1 LQKFIVVQPKKS
13 NYILQINFEGVAEA
27 MVPHPIDTHV
37 GKRLRSR
44 RTLLGMSQEKL
55 GEAVGVT
62 FQQIQKYERG
72 LNRIGSS
79 RLYEFAR
86 VLSNPVSYFFD
97 GIEEVVG
104 EAEVKSISDDK
115 NRFEY
120 ESIANKEVLSL
131 VRAFSGI
138 TDQKIRKDIISLV
151 KSLSNAAVEAQGSNQ
166 LPLVSDAK
174 R

>member
-1 LQKFIVVQPKKS
+1 
-13 NYILQINFEGVAEA
+13 
-27 MVPHPIDTHV
+27 MTPHPVDMHV

-86 VLSNPVSYFFD
+86 VLSNSVSYFFEGMETVAND
-97 GIEEVVG
+97 SSHPAM
-104 EAEVKSISDDK
+104 AEDSAG
-115 NRFEY
+115 FEY
-120 ESIANKEVLSL
+120 ENLANKEVLSL

-138 TDQKIRKDIISLV
+138 TDQKVRKDILSLV
-151 KSLSNAAVEAQGSNQ
+151 KSLSNSASTEAPSEQNATS
-166 LPLVSDAK
+166 K
-174 R
+174 

>member
-1 LQKFIVVQPKKS
+1 MS
-13 NYILQINFEGVAEA
+13 
-27 MVPHPIDTHV
+27 PHPVDMHV

-86 VLSNPVSYFFD
+86 VLSNPVSYFFE
-97 GIEEVVG
+97 GMETAANES
-104 EAEVKSISDDK
+104 EYKSLAEDSG
-115 NRFEY
+115 NFEH
-120 ESIANKEVLSL
+120 ENLANKEVLAL

-138 TDQKIRKDIISLV
+138 TDPKVRKDILSLV
-151 KSLSNAAVEAQGSNQ
+151 KSLSNSINLEGSAAKEETPS
-166 LPLVSDAK
+166 SK
-174 R
+174 K

>member
-1 LQKFIVVQPKKS
+1 M
-13 NYILQINFEGVAEA
+13 A
-27 MVPHPIDTHV
+27 PHPVDTHV
-37 GKRLRSR
+37 GKKLRSR

-86 VLSNPVSYFFD
+86 VLSNPVSYFFE
-97 GIEEVVG
+97 GMENVAGQPEYQSM
-104 EAEVKSISDDK
+104 AEDQG
-115 NRFEY
+115 RFEH
-120 ESIANKEVLSL
+120 ENIANKEVLSL

-138 TDQKIRKDIISLV
+138 SDQKVRKDILSLV
-151 KSLSNAAVEAQGSNQ
+151 KSLSNAAASELQQETKEA
-166 LPLVSDAK
+166 PVSGK
-174 R
+174 

>member
-1 LQKFIVVQPKKS
+1 M
-13 NYILQINFEGVAEA
+13 A
-27 MVPHPIDTHV
+27 PHPVDVHV

-79 RLYEFAR
+79 RLYEFTR
-86 VLSNPVSYFFD
+86 ILSCSVSYFFED
-97 GIEEVVG
+97 METAADETGDHKNSESQE
-104 EAEVKSISDDK
+104 KSEYK
-115 NRFEY
+115 NLG
-120 ESIANKEVLSL
+120 NKEVLSL

-138 TDQKIRKDIISLV
+138 NDQKVRKDILSLV
-151 KSLSNAAVEAQGSNQ
+151 KSLSNSHQTQTYSTKELCASKE
-166 LPLVSDAK
+166 
-174 R
+174 

>member
-1 LQKFIVVQPKKS
+1 
-13 NYILQINFEGVAEA
+13 
-27 MVPHPIDTHV
+27 MTPHPVDMHV

-86 VLSNPVSYFFD
+86 VLSNSVSYFFEGMETVAND
-97 GIEEVVG
+97 SSHSAMAEDSVG
-104 EAEVKSISDDK
+104 
-115 NRFEY
+115 FEY
-120 ESIANKEVLSL
+120 ENLANKEVLSL

-138 TDQKIRKDIISLV
+138 TDQKVRKDILSLV
-151 KSLSNAAVEAQGSNQ
+151 KSLSNSASAEAPSEQNATS
-166 LPLVSDAK
+166 K
-174 R
+174 